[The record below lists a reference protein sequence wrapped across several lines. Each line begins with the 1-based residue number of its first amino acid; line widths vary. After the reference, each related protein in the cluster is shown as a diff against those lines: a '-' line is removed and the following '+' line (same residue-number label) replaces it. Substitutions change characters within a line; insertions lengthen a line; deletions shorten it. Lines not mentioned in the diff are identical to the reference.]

1 MRNESSQFRSVC
13 KTIGHASIVSLLL
26 FSFADA
32 HLVAA
37 NRNRVGRAPAP
48 SRVKDIP
55 IAPSNLSAT
64 ATSPTTINLQWA
76 DNSQDEDNFILEYSP
91 NGNDNWTQV
100 DTPAADV
107 MSADQSGLACATA
120 HFYRIS
126 ATNADGTSDPSNVAS
141 ATTSA
146 CDNRTNIYLPI
157 LGKPPVVTQAAR
169 LVDVSISVYNSPSGA
184 MRNNYEGFIRYFA
197 DGIYEMSNG
206 AHKIRRVTVYTG
218 GQKADQANIIWR
230 GPGQC
235 WPNATI
241 AGYDVQGA
249 RVEMCDS
256 NSSGEPYI
264 TDNDA
269 DQQNAGYTTAHEWG
283 HYFYGI
289 SDEYRGSANGNAFGS
304 LSPLPTDTEVQNS
317 VMTQQRNA
325 IQGTTSQGNTFNGD
339 FNWLNFDTN
348 INNTGNNAQF
358 RLYNASGWDTLARPA
373 SADPRDGERTG
384 YNVRIAYPELAAY
397 APPAGQAPRIE
408 LPDGRTAARSDLQ
421 IVWIDAPAAG
431 ANRNAPHAGT
441 SRVVTQLVIGVSA
454 STANRNKLDQIKA
467 AARSW
472 VGQAN
477 IGDVIGVITFDG
489 VATTTLPLT
498 VIANPS
504 LYTTIYDV
512 IDAIGVGNNGSAT
525 HAALSKALADFN
537 TAGILSDTLRT
548 VYLITDQPDTT
559 DQDPL
564 QVIDDYANEFVPIYS
579 FGFGT
584 SDIANSMLQDLAEE
598 TEGEFHFVSDVD
610 ELINALSEANQ
621 LNTPA
626 VDSDIA
632 EGLAEIGGGVPFTVP
647 FHVDGGLGN
656 IDVGVAHTHEPLS
669 ATLELV
675 DPNGSNDYGYLCDT
689 SSIDNAD
696 FAYCHYPID
705 EPVSGTW
712 TLRVVAT
719 ETMALEYSVVGTS
732 RVDTD
737 TFNTDIESVN
747 GETLSAPTKLIV
759 QAQVQ
764 REWPLTDVGI
774 SGTVEMP
781 NGDVAGFTLRDDG
794 IAPDR
799 IAHDGIYRAEL
810 SYSAEGDYYITVR
823 FDNHANTAK
832 NTQYS
837 VNLDGGL
844 DGMQPPYRTPWL
856 LGEDFERVATLQV
869 LVE

>member
-1 MRNESSQFRSVC
+1 MRNDSPPFRSVC
-13 KTIGHASIVSLLL
+13 KTIFNGGIVLLL
-26 FSFADA
+26 LASLTDVQK
-32 HLVAA
+32 VAA
-37 NRNRVGRAPAP
+37 NRDNDKRAPAP
-48 SRVKDIP
+48 SHTNDIP
-55 IAPSNLSAT
+55 LAPSDLSAT

-76 DNSQDEDNFILEYSP
+76 DNSQDEDNFILEQSP
-91 NGNDNWTQV
+91 NGTDNWTQV

-107 MSADQSGLACATA
+107 MSADQSGLTCGST

-126 ATNADGTSDPSNVAS
+126 ATNVDGTSQPSNVAS
-141 ATTSA
+141 ATNA
-146 CDNRTNIYLPI
+146 CDNRTNIFLPI
-157 LGKPPVVTQAAR
+157 LGKAAVVSQAAR
-169 LVDVSISVYNSPSGA
+169 LVDVSISVYNSPSGE
-184 MRNNYEGFIRYFA
+184 MRANYEGFIRYFA

-264 TDNDA
+264 TNNDA

-289 SDEYRGSANGNAFGS
+289 SDEYRGDANGNSFGS

-325 IQGTTSQGNTFNGD
+325 INGTTSQGSTYNGD

-348 INNTGNNAQF
+348 INNTRNNAQF

-373 SADPRDGERTG
+373 SADPRDGDRTG

-397 APPAGQAPRIE
+397 APPPGQAPHIE
-408 LPDGRTAARSDLQ
+408 LPEGRASARSDLQ
-421 IVWIDAPAAG
+421 IVWIDAAAQG
-431 ANRNAPHAGT
+431 ANKNAPHAGNN
-441 SRVVTQLVIGVSA
+441 RVATQILIGTSA
-454 STANRNKLDQIKA
+454 SMANRDKLDQIKSA
-467 AARSW
+467 AKAS
-472 VGQAN
+472 VAQAN
-477 IGDVIGVITFDG
+477 IGDAIGVLTFDG
-489 VATTTLPLT
+489 VVTTTLPLT
-498 VIANPS
+498 VISNPS
-504 LYTTIYDV
+504 VYTTINDV
-512 IDAIGVGNNGSAT
+512 IDGITIGNSQSAT
-525 HAALSKALADFN
+525 HDALARALTNFSA
-537 TAGILSDTLRT
+537 AGILSNTVRA
-548 VYLITDQPDTT
+548 VYLITDQPDTS

-564 QVIDDYANEFVPIYS
+564 QVIDDYYNEFVPIYG

-584 SDIANSMLQDLAEE
+584 SDIASSMLQALADQ

-610 ELINALSEANQ
+610 ELINALSEVNQ

-632 EGLAEIGGGVPFTVP
+632 EGSVDIIGGSPVTIP
-647 FHVDGGLGN
+647 FHVDAGLGN
-656 IDVGVAHTHEPLS
+656 IEVDIAHSGAPVS
-669 ATLELV
+669 ATLELI
-675 DPNGSNDYGYLCDT
+675 DPNASNSYGYLCDL
-689 SSIDNAD
+689 SDINSAD
-696 FAYCHYPID
+696 FTFCHFPVD
-705 EPVSGTW
+705 APVSGTW
-712 TLRVVAT
+712 TLRVVTT
-719 ETMALEYSVVGTS
+719 ETVALEYSVVGTA
-732 RVDTD
+732 RVDTE
-737 TFNTDIESVN
+737 TFSTDIESIN

-764 REWPLTDVGI
+764 KEWPLTDVGI
-774 SGTVEMP
+774 SGTVELP
-781 NGDVAGFTLRDDG
+781 DGDVSGFSLRDDG
-794 IAPDR
+794 VAPDTV
-799 IAHDGIYRAEL
+799 AHDGIYMAEL

-837 VNLDGGL
+837 VNLDGGR
-844 DGMQPPYRTPWL
+844 DGVQPPYRTPWL